1 MWSLLLLGVA
11 ALTVSV
17 AVIPHSAGA
26 IAGLL
31 AVGAA
36 LVAVFIVVDR
46 RASAAVLP
54 RKAFLNP
61 VR

>member
-26 IAGLL
+26 SPVCWLWVRPWWWCSSSSIAELGC
-31 AVGAA
+31 GIAA
-36 LVAVFIVVDR
+36 QGF
-46 RASAAVLP
+46 
-54 RKAFLNP
+54 
-61 VR
+61 